1 MTILPIRTGSDGNIY
16 ILTTSNNNRF
26 LIECGISKMDTQKIL
41 RDLGLSISDFEGC
54 FISHSHSDHCES
66 IKWVAKYM
74 PIFTNNQVRDKN
86 KTINNIFVLPATKI
100 YTIKDLKIIPFNLE
114 HGNAENYGYMFK
126 DEKDTMLFA
135 TDFRECYSNVFNN
148 LFDEVFIECNWNKEL
163 IEDYTN
169 EVKENRQI
177 NTHLSLDITSVFIQ
191 KLNLQKCRKIT
202 LIHPSDT
209 YCNKNYCLKVLREK
223 FPNVEIDFAKN
234 LI

>member
-1 MTILPIRTGSDGNIY
+1 MTILPIRTGSDGNLY

-26 LIECGISKMDTQKIL
+26 LIECGISKTDTQKIL

-54 FISHSHSDHCES
+54 FISHSHPDHCES
-66 IKWVAKYM
+66 IRWVAKYM
-74 PIFTNNQVRDKN
+74 PIFTNSQVRDKN

-114 HGNAENYGYMFK
+114 HGKVENYGYMFK

-135 TDFRECYSNVFNN
+135 TDFRECYSNIFNN
-148 LFDEVFIECNWNKEL
+148 LFDEIFVECNWNKEL

-169 EVKENRQI
+169 EAKENRQI

-202 LIHPSDT
+202 LIHPSDD

>member
-1 MTILPIRTGSDGNIY
+1 MTILPIRTGSDGNLY
-16 ILTTSNNNRF
+16 ILTTSNNTRF
-26 LIECGISKMDTQKIL
+26 LIECGLYKMDIQKTL
-41 RDLGLSISDFEGC
+41 RNLGLNISDFEGC
-54 FISHSHSDHCES
+54 FVSHQHRDHCQSLE
-66 IKWVAKYM
+66 WVAKYM
-74 PIFTNNQVRDKN
+74 PIFTNNQVRNKYKN
-86 KTINNIFVLPATKI
+86 INNIFILPATKLYI
-100 YTIKDLKIIPFNLE
+100 VKDLKIIPFNLE
-114 HGNAENYGYMFK
+114 HGNAENYGYMFR

-135 TDFRECYSNVFNN
+135 TDFRECYSNVFSNI
-148 LFDEVFIECNWNKEL
+148 FDEVFLECNWNKEL

-177 NTHLSLDITSVFIQ
+177 NTHLSLDIASVFIE

-202 LIHPSDT
+202 LIHPSND